1 MDALPGPA
9 PHDAPF
15 LQLEHVRDRA
25 GDLVRLARV
34 CERAGYDGVWG
45 NDHLTTQR
53 YVREHWPDPPN
64 YYDVLISLSF
74 VAAATSRLEIG
85 TAVLVPALRSLP
97 VVAKQ
102 VATLDRFSG
111 GRLRL
116 GVGLGAYREEFEAV
130 HPDLKQ
136 VYRGRWLDE
145 AIEGLRR
152 LFTERAASMDG
163 RFVRFKDIES
173 FPKPLQSPIPL
184 YIGGHNLKTIE
195 RAARWGQGW
204 LPGWQPL
211 EEMGRRIQWL
221 RDATEHAGRPRDAV
235 EVAPQL
241 SVTIGRTREAAR
253 AAYWKSDLVRH
264 RQSLAYTG
272 RDLSQQAD
280 ANLVGSPDELKEKV
294 AALAGIGVQ
303 HCCALWFTT
312 STVDEMVEQIE
323 WFADE
328 VIRQV
333 GASSDAAWLRKE

>member
-1 MDALPGPA
+1 MRFSVHLPTAAEGLAHPI
-9 PHDAPF
+9 PF
-15 LQLEHVRDRA
+15 ATVQ
-25 GDLVRLARV
+25 DLVRLARV

-53 YVREHWPDPPN
+53 YVREHWADPPN
-64 YYDVLISLSF
+64 YYDVLIALSF
-74 VAAATSRLEIG
+74 VAAATTRLEIG
-85 TAVLVPALRSLP
+85 TAVLVPAMRSLP
-97 VVAKQ
+97 AVAKQ
-102 VATLDRFSG
+102 IATLDRFSG

-130 HPDLKQ
+130 RPDATQ
-136 VYRGRWLDE
+136 VHRGQWLDE

-152 LFTERAASMDG
+152 LFTERTASYDG
-163 RFVRFKDIES
+163 RFVRFKNIES
-173 FPKPLQSPIPL
+173 FPKPVQSPLPL
-184 YIGGHNLKTIE
+184 YVGGHNLQTIE

-211 EEMGRRIQWL
+211 AEMRRRIQLL
-221 RDATEHAGRPRDAV
+221 RDATERAGRPRDAV

-241 SVTIGRTREAAR
+241 SVTLGKTREAAH

-272 RDLSQQAD
+272 RDLSQQVE
-280 ANLVGSPDELKEKV
+280 ANLVGTPDEIRQKV
-294 AALAGIGVQ
+294 ATLEAIGVQ
-303 HCCALWFTT
+303 HSCALWFTT

-328 VIRQV
+328 VIRPR
-333 GASSDAAWLRKE
+333 APSPRDAIPHQEE